1 MLRNTLSDAELKE
14 IFRLHRLWML
24 KRAEGKQA
32 NFSKAFLEKCN
43 FALTSLQYA
52 IFKGAS
58 LRGANLRGAILCK
71 SCLDG
76 ANLTGA
82 DLHAVNLNNVNL
94 SSVNG
99 IVRLSENEL
108 LVKGTNII
116 YTYDGTI
123 WQEPYILTNYYLT
136 RSRRSF

>member
-1 MLRNTLSDAELKE
+1 MNQSELDEILESHNRWIRGEKDGRRAGLWGVDLRGADLS
-14 IFRLHRLWML
+14 
-24 KRAEGKQA
+24 
-32 NFSKAFLEKCN
+32 
-43 FALTSLQYA
+43 
-52 IFKGAS
+52 GAG